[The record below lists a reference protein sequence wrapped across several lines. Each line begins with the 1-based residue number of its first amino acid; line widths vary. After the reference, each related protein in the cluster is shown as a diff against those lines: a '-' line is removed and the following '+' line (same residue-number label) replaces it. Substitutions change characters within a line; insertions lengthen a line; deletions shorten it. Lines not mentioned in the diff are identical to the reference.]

1 MDTLLIFIVL
11 IERPLHSLEHILAVQ
26 KPDSYLCIK
35 PNTFADKL
43 LHYVSVKSR
52 SDCFNLSLSLS
63 LSLSLAHTHRMM
75 LTKVN
80 VYNYMYKRRRNGENV
95 LVVLEIIHLL
105 SIKTPKLA
113 QTLLLLLS
121 FYHCIK
127 PSIHLFTESI
137 FVFNSIQSAS
147 LFLLDTV

>member
-63 LSLSLAHTHRMM
+63 RTHTQDDAYKGQCIQLHVQEKKKWRKCPCCVRDNSFVIYKDSKVSTNLVVVVFLSLHQTIYSSLYRIN
-75 LTKVN
+75 LC
-80 VYNYMYKRRRNGENV
+80 
-95 LVVLEIIHLL
+95 
-105 SIKTPKLA
+105 
-113 QTLLLLLS
+113 
-121 FYHCIK
+121 F
-127 PSIHLFTESI
+127 
-137 FVFNSIQSAS
+137 
-147 LFLLDTV
+147 